1 MIWSACNHPLLV
13 TKDYKKDLAAVES
26 QASKKGSE
34 TDANDLLAAFSQM
47 GITGKCQMCTMEFVH
62 FKFKIL
68 GGVLTPFDSIG
79 PHNAGEG
86 KWSGHCEACIPLAKQ
101 AQLAESEHP
110 SSAKIRM
117 ILKLLKD
124 IDKRSESTE
133 KTIIFSQFT
142 SMLDLVEP
150 FLKEKGIRFVR
161 CELLPDRL
169 YDVHTDRALD
179 DGSMSPA
186 DREAALAKIKN
197 NAAIRVI
204 LISFKSGNTGKHLG
218 GENVL

>member
-1 MIWSACNHPLLV
+1 V
-13 TKDYKKDLAAVES
+13 TKDYKKDLDAVDS

-34 TDANDLLAAFSQM
+34 ADPNDLLAAFSQM
-47 GITGKCQMCTMEFVH
+47 GLIRKCQMCTMELVY
-62 FKFKIL
+62 FKFKKC
-68 GGVLTPFDSIG
+68 GGVLTPFDSFG

-86 KWSGHCEACIPLAKQ
+86 KWSDYCKTCIPLAEQ
-101 AQLAESEHP
+101 ALLAEREHP

-117 ILKLLKD
+117 ILKLLRD
-124 IDKRSESTE
+124 IDQRSESTE

-142 SMLDLVEP
+142 SMLDLIEP

-161 CELLPDRL
+161 CELLPDWL
-169 YDVHTDRALD
+169 CDIDTDRALD
-179 DGSMSPA
+179 DGSMAPT
-186 DREAALAKIKN
+186 DREAALTKIKN

-218 GENVL
+218 GENVNLTH